1 MRPTSRSRTARWVTA
16 TLLVAASAAA
26 QQVGYNDLTNEG
38 PNPLNYNK
46 FTPDSNCESIGGSF
60 GALSECPRKTYPFKL
75 SLLSLDTSE
84 LQVGGEVMV
93 LLRLRNVGRDPASVP
108 WITDPDQIEL
118 PDDNG
123 TFKFSQADLRA
134 NITPD
139 DGGTAY
145 IHGPVHLYGAKGVS
159 GSLQEVRPGEYVE
172 LRIVLALDCKNG
184 GFQCQFLKAGPA
196 QLSFTWTELDVRETY
211 EKCRTQGGETTIREL
226 TSDTA
231 AVDII
236 EESASE

>member
-1 MRPTSRSRTARWVTA
+1 LVATA
-16 TLLVAASAAA
+16 LLVAASAAA
-26 QQVGYNDLTNEG
+26 QQAGYNDLTNEG
-38 PNPLNYNK
+38 PNPLKHKK
-46 FTPDSNCESIGGSF
+46 FIPDSSCEGGSGGS
-60 GALSECPRKTYPFKL
+60 GAGAVCPPRTYPFVL

-84 LQVGGEVMV
+84 LQVGGEVV
-93 LLRLRNVGRDPASVP
+93 ALLRLRNVGHDPASVP
-108 WITDPDQIEL
+108 WVTDPDQIEL

-123 TFKFSQADLRA
+123 TFKFSQADFTA
-134 NITPD
+134 NIAPD
-139 DGGTAY
+139 DGGTAH
-145 IHGPVHLYGAKGVS
+145 IFVPVHLYGAKEVS

-172 LRIVLALDCKNG
+172 LRIALALDCKNG

-196 QLSFTWTELDVRETY
+196 QLSFTWTEWDSYVTY
-211 EKCRTQGGETTIREL
+211 EKCGMQSGKTTIREL